1 MSELK
6 LCPFCGGETLSVE
19 ELSSAWFSGNSQDHV
34 ICDNCACSAPEVSW
48 NTRADSSQI
57 EKLEADKADLLAVAF
72 NLINGWD
79 CEELAHCAGVDHGTA
94 SRVLKLL
101 GLDR

>member
-57 EKLEADKADLLAVAF
+57 EKLEAELLYLSNILRNVSESSKHLE
-72 NLINGWD
+72 NIL
-79 CEELAHCAGVDHGTA
+79 
-94 SRVLKLL
+94 
-101 GLDR
+101 